1 VGVIEEY
8 RAALPERWDS
18 GTTVMHGVWLDGQ
31 LVSAGTCAVTP
42 YGLALFGGA
51 TLPRA
56 RGRGAYR
63 ALIHARW
70 REAVRIGTPVL
81 ITQAGA
87 MSRPI
92 LERLGFTPIGRIDML
107 IDDFGG

>member
-1 VGVIEEY
+1 MCSSD
-8 RAALPERWDS
+8 L
-18 GTTVMHGVWLDGQ
+18 
-31 LVSAGTCAVTP
+31 CAVTP

-51 TLPRA
+51 TLSRA

-70 REAVRIGTPVL
+70 QEAAESGTPAL
-81 ITQAGA
+81 ITQGGS

-92 LERLGFTPIGRIDML
+92 LERLGFRSIGRIDML
-107 IDDFGG
+107 VDDFGG